1 MQRARARTFCLAAR
15 SSNRSIAEEAA
26 CAEPALSSAA
36 APAAKPESTW
46 GRRAG
51 VGVEGRAA
59 LAGGLRRARARA
71 AAGLA
76 AVLQRWRRRP
86 GRARARSP
94 RGATPQRR
102 GPPRRTCDGRGGPDA
117 RSMGGI
123 WSRAR
128 ARCGRGCGRSSACCA
143 EPSGLPTAGHRGA
156 RGHGAPAGRG
166 DAYSVRQ
173 SGRWRG
179 TLARATGASPRF
191 GPCSLEGHLCDAVEV
206 GDRWVEAAACEVRAP
221 AAGAALK
228 IAAASRVPTRS
239 PPPPP
244 PHAIDCGAPLASG
257 RRRRYTARLI
267 CSYAQ
272 PAAACCARMCRA
284 GLLCACAAQ
293 ALSVRLLLLRNS
305 FWGSHCTNTVA
316 LRPWLPRC

>member
-128 ARCGRGCGRSSACCA
+128 ARCGRGCGRSSACC
-143 EPSGLPTAGHRGA
+143 R
-156 RGHGAPAGRG
+156 RN
-166 DAYSVRQ
+166 
-173 SGRWRG
+173 
-179 TLARATGASPRF
+179 
-191 GPCSLEGHLCDAVEV
+191 
-206 GDRWVEAAACEVRAP
+206 P
-221 AAGAALK
+221 AAYRRLATAAREVMVHL
-228 IAAASRVPTRS
+228 RDVGMRT
-239 PPPPP
+239 
-244 PHAIDCGAPLASG
+244 ASG
-257 RRRRYTARLI
+257 RAGVGVGRLPARL
-267 CSYAQ
+267 A
-272 PAAACCARMCRA
+272 PARA
-284 GLLCACAAQ
+284 LAPAHLRAISAMLWRWVTGGW
-293 ALSVRLLLLRNS
+293 RLRL
-305 FWGSHCTNTVA
+305 A
-316 LRPWLPRC
+316 K